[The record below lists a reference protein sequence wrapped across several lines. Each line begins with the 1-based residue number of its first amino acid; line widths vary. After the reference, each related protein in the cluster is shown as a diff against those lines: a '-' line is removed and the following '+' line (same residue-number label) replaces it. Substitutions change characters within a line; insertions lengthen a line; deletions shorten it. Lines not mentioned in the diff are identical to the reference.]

1 MNRILIAV
9 FVAAFGMATEIF
21 DQRTAF
27 AQYLELAQQAPQ
39 QIPQQTPQQT
49 SQSGQENSGIAA
61 PANVRRVS
69 LRKLLAALSEKHHA
83 MFNYNVE
90 LVKNIDF
97 TPEVADSMLAAS
109 SKSEAESRLN
119 TALEPSDLRCK
130 KLDENTYVIQ
140 SRSKKAEGAESDAI
154 ANSASTLAPTSPEA
168 PSAIQVQSQ
177 TVPLAQNGTISGI
190 VSEAKSG
197 EAVIGVT
204 VIVSSDSTNFSKAAL
219 VRGTRTNK
227 FGFYSLPNVP
237 SGTYYITVR
246 GLGYASYLQSVRV
259 EDTVKS
265 VRVNIPLRSQDIK
278 SETVTV
284 QGERSNT
291 PTNRAISA
299 VQLQSELVSKMPT
312 LGGEAD
318 IFRTLQLMP
327 GIKPGTELSNGI
339 YVRGGSPDQNLILLD
354 GVTVYNPAH
363 LAGLFTVFNNDAI
376 RDVRVIKGAFPAE
389 YGGRLSSVI
398 DLTMKEGSKE
408 KIGGTANLSLVASR
422 LTLEGPI
429 TENMSFMVSGRR
441 TYLDLLLNLFL
452 SETAKLT
459 APNYNFYDFNAKLNY
474 KISDNDHLYLAG
486 YFGND
491 FLSQKAGQIDFSLI
505 WGNATGNL
513 RWMHIISPNLFTNFS
528 AIYSN
533 YRYNYNEVS
542 RTGQGLSKSVSNIQ
556 DYTLRGDLQYFPSP
570 EHSIKAGIDATM
582 HRFTVANVTDERTV
596 DEFIRNISPDDNA
609 DALEASIYA
618 QDEWQITPQLSAN
631 IGFRLAY
638 FQRGNYVLPEP
649 RLSLTYE
656 VSDALTLKGAA
667 AMTNQFLHLL
677 VRNDITFPSDTWF
690 PAGEV
695 IKPANAMQYV
705 LGAETKLF
713 GDEYVFSIEGY
724 YKTMNNLYEFRED
737 VVPSLVINDVSSLTA
752 GKGESYGVEFFLNK
766 RMGAFTGWLGYTL
779 SWTTRTFAELNGGK
793 PFFPRYD
800 RRHDISIVLNYK
812 FSDAWELGASWVFG
826 TGQAFSLP
834 TSQFFFP
841 SNPATGALVVTQDRG
856 VPANA
861 FRTNYTER
869 NGFRLPDYHRLD
881 LNFTHYF
888 SWFGLPFNASI
899 NVINAYNRANP
910 FFFSVSFD
918 ANSATKPTAIVQ
930 QAALFPIIPTIALG
944 FKF

>member
-1 MNRILIAV
+1 MNRILLSV

-27 AQYLELAQQAPQ
+27 AQYTELAQQAPQ
-39 QIPQQTPQQT
+39 QT
-49 SQSGQENSGIAA
+49 SQQAAQPKQTNSETTS
-61 PANVRRVS
+61 PAKIQRIS
-69 LRKLLAALSEKHHA
+69 LRKVLAALSEKHYA
-83 MFNYNVE
+83 LFNYNVE

-97 TPEVADSMLAAS
+97 TPEVANGMLAAS

-140 SRSKKAEGAESDAI
+140 SRSKKAEGADSDAT
-154 ANSASTLAPTSPEA
+154 ANAASILAPASPEA
-168 PSAIQVQSQ
+168 PPVPQTQSQ
-177 TVPLAQNGTISGI
+177 TAPLAQNVTISGI
-190 VSEAKSG
+190 VSEALSG

-204 VIVSSDSTNFSKAAL
+204 IILSSDSANFSKAAL

-227 FGFYSLPNVP
+227 FGFYSLPNIP
-237 SGTYYITVR
+237 AGTYYITVR
-246 GLGYASYLQSVRV
+246 GLGYATFTKSIQIEESS
-259 EDTVKS
+259 TS
-265 VRVNIPLRSQDIK
+265 VRVNIPLRSQDVK
-278 SETVTV
+278 AETVTV

-299 VQLQSELVSKMPT
+299 VQLQSELISKMPT

-429 TENMSFMVSGRR
+429 NENMSFMVSGRR

-459 APNYNFYDFNAKLNY
+459 APNYNFYDLNAKLNY

-491 FLSQKAGQIDFSLI
+491 FLSQKASPIDFSLI

-556 DYTLRGDLQYFPSP
+556 DYTLRGDVQYFPSP
-570 EHSIKAGIDATM
+570 EHSIKAGVDATL
-582 HRFTVANVTDERTV
+582 HRFTVANATDDRSV
-596 DEFIRNISPDDNA
+596 DEFIRNITPDNNA
-609 DALEASIYA
+609 DALEASVYA

-649 RLSLTYE
+649 RIALTYE
-656 VSDALTLKGAA
+656 VSDAFTLKGAA
-667 AMTNQFLHLL
+667 AITNQFLHLL

-695 IKPANAMQYV
+695 IKPANALQYV

-713 GDEYVFSIEGY
+713 GDEYVFSVEGY
-724 YKTMNNLYEFRED
+724 YKTMNNLYEFRDD
-737 VVPSLVINDVSSLTA
+737 VVPSVVLTDVSSLTA

-766 RMGAFTGWLGYTL
+766 RIGAFTGWLGYTL

-812 FSDAWELGASWVFG
+812 FSEAWELGASWVFG
-826 TGQAFSLP
+826 TGQAFTLP
-834 TSQFFFP
+834 SSQFFFP
-841 SNPATGALVVTQDRG
+841 SNPSTGGLTVTPDRG
-856 VPANA
+856 VPSNA

-888 SWFGLPFNASI
+888 TWFGLPFNASI

-918 ANSATKPTAIVQ
+918 ANSTTKPTAVVQ

>member
-1 MNRILIAV
+1 MLSSKHSWDLRFSPKGTLQYIQLFTMVILCQCV
-9 FVAAFGMATEIF
+9 SVTV
-21 DQRTAF
+21 F
-27 AQYLELAQQAPQ
+27 AQ
-39 QIPQQTPQQT
+39 
-49 SQSGQENSGIAA
+49 
-61 PANVRRVS
+61 
-69 LRKLLAALSEKHHA
+69 
-83 MFNYNVE
+83 
-90 LVKNIDF
+90 
-97 TPEVADSMLAAS
+97 
-109 SKSEAESRLN
+109 
-119 TALEPSDLRCK
+119 
-130 KLDENTYVIQ
+130 
-140 SRSKKAEGAESDAI
+140 
-154 ANSASTLAPTSPEA
+154 
-168 PSAIQVQSQ
+168 SAIM
-177 TVPLAQNGTISGI
+177 SGV
-190 VSEAKSG
+190 VSEAQSG
-197 EAVIGVT
+197 EAVIGVN
-204 VIVSSDSTNFSKAAL
+204 VIVSSDSTNFSKAAF

-227 FGFYSLPNVP
+227 FGFYSLPNIPTGV
-237 SGTYYITVR
+237 YYLTVR
-246 GLGYASYLQSVRV
+246 GLGYATFTKRVQVEEPSKAVR
-259 EDTVKS
+259 E
-265 VRVNIPLRSQDIK
+265 NILLRSQDVK
-278 SETVTV
+278 SESVTV
-284 QGERSNT
+284 QAERST
-291 PTNRAISA
+291 APTNRTISA
-299 VQLQSELVSKMPT
+299 VQLQSDFISKMPT
-312 LGGEAD
+312 IGGEAD
-318 IFRTLQLMP
+318 IFRTLQLTP
-327 GIKPGTELSNGI
+327 GIKPGTELSNGV
-339 YVRGGSPDQNLILLD
+339 YVRGGSSDQNLILLD
-354 GVTVYNPAH
+354 GVSVYNPAH

-429 TENMSFMVSGRR
+429 TENMSFMISGRR

-452 SETAKLT
+452 SETARST
-459 APNYNFYDFNAKLNY
+459 APSYNFYDLNTKLNY

-491 FLSQKAGQIDFSLI
+491 FLSQKTSALDFSLI

-513 RWMHIISPNLFTNFS
+513 RWMHIISPSLFTNFS

-533 YRYNYNEVS
+533 YRYNYNEVP

-556 DYTLRGDLQYFPSP
+556 DYTLRGDMQYFPSP
-570 EHSIKAGIDATM
+570 EHSIKAGIDATL
-582 HRFTVANVTDERTV
+582 HRFTVANATDERTV
-596 DEFIRNISPDDNA
+596 DEFMKTIGPDGNA

-631 IGFRLAY
+631 IGVRLAY
-638 FQRGNYVLPEP
+638 FQRGNHVLPEP
-649 RLSLTYE
+649 RLALTYE

-667 AMTNQFLHLL
+667 AVTNQFLHLL

-695 IKPANAMQYV
+695 IKPANAIQYV
-705 LGAETKLF
+705 LGAETELF
-713 GDEYVFSIEGY
+713 ESEYLFSVEGY

-766 RMGAFTGWLGYTL
+766 RIGAFTGWLGYTL

-826 TGQAFSLP
+826 TGQAFTLP
-834 TSQFFFP
+834 SSQFFFP

-856 VPANA
+856 VPSNA

-888 SWFGLPFNASI
+888 TWFGLPFNASI

-918 ANSATKPTAIVQ
+918 PNSVTKPTAIVQ